1 MLVRKKIDLSADQ
14 NSGSEI
20 YKRSSLQHAGNNFF
34 SIFLFSR
41 QTSLKRGGGAADSLT
56 KLKVI
61 IDDDDDT
68 SNYNYA

>member
-14 NSGSEI
+14 NSGSEV

-34 SIFLFSR
+34 SIFFILPTDF
-41 QTSLKRGGGAADSLT
+41 LKKGGAADSLT

-61 IDDDDDT
+61 IDDDDDDT